1 MGWVLSMISSRHLQS
16 SAILAILSA
25 GCLAAAIDKPVKVEG
40 GQVAGVVSTRNASVV
55 SFKGL
60 PFAAPPVGDLRWRAP
75 QKVVAWQGV
84 KQADK
89 FGASCM
95 QSIVTERKPWTYEFM
110 AHNEVSEDC
119 LYLNVWTAAK
129 APSEKRAVYVY
140 LYGGGFNEGS
150 AQVPAYD
157 GDAMAQKGLV
167 VVTINY
173 RVSVLGYLAH
183 PDLTKEADYHASGNY
198 GLLDQIAALRW
209 VHDNIAGFGGD
220 PAKVTVAGQSAGGMS
235 VHYLTASPLAKG
247 LFVRAVIESGGS
259 TISGVGISLSP
270 RSLTDAEAAGKKFAD
285 AKGAASIRELRAMSW
300 ADLMKPVASAGGGRG
315 GGSPSSGP
323 ILDGYALPGA
333 PLDIIA
339 QGKQNDVAVLT
350 GQNAGEL
357 GGLTG
362 GGAPVTVASYTAQAN
377 RRYGAR
383 AEEFLKLYPAANDT
397 EASASQS
404 ASARDQAMVAMYVW
418 AKTREKTSKTKVYE
432 YLWDHVLPGPDAA
445 KYGAFHT
452 SEVPYVLNTLYTSDR
467 PFVPAD
473 HTIADMMSSYWAN
486 FAATGDPNGKGLAR
500 WDPVGDKPE
509 VMELGDKNAPVP
521 SAGSPEKFKF
531 FESFLSTKQ

>member
-1 MGWVLSMISSRHLQS
+1 MLSSCHFRN
-16 SAILAILSA
+16 SAILLALSA
-25 GCLAAAIDKPVKVEG
+25 GCLSAAIDKPVRVEG
-40 GQVAGVVSTRNASVV
+40 GQVAGVIGTRNASVV
-55 SFKGL
+55 SFKGI
-60 PFAAPPVGDLRWRAP
+60 PFAAPPVGDLRWHAP

-84 KQADK
+84 KRADK
-89 FGASCM
+89 FGDSCI
-95 QSIVTERKPWTYEFM
+95 QRIVTESKPWTYEFM
-110 AHNEVSEDC
+110 THNEISEDC
-119 LYLNVWTAAK
+119 LYLNVWTAAN
-129 APSEKRAVYVY
+129 AASEKRPVYVF

-150 AQVPAYD
+150 GAVPAYD

-173 RVSVLGYLAH
+173 RVGLLGYLAH

-198 GLLDQIAALRW
+198 GLLDQIAALMW
-209 VHDNIAGFGGD
+209 VRDNIAGFGGD
-220 PAKVTVAGQSAGGMS
+220 PAKVTVGGQSAGGMS

-247 LFVRAVIESGGS
+247 LFLRAIIESGGS
-259 TISGVGISLSP
+259 TIGGVGISLSP
-270 RSLTDAEAAGKKFAD
+270 RSLADAEAAGKRFAD
-285 AKGAASIRELRAMSW
+285 AKGAASIKNLRAMSW

-323 ILDGYALPGA
+323 IVDGYALPGV

-339 QGKQNDVAVLT
+339 EGKQNDVAVLT

-357 GGLTG
+357 GGISG
-362 GGAPVTVASYTAQAN
+362 GGAPVTVASYTAQVN
-377 RRYGAR
+377 RRYGTR
-383 AEEFLKLYPAANDT
+383 AEEFLKLYPATNDA
-397 EASASQS
+397 EAAASQS
-404 ASARDQAMVAMYVW
+404 ASARDQAMVAMYLW

-432 YLWDHVLPGPDAA
+432 YLWDHVIPGPDSV

-473 HTIADMMSSYWAN
+473 RTIADMMSSYWAN

-500 WDPVGDKPE
+500 WAPVGDKPE
-509 VMELGDKNAPVP
+509 VMELGDKNEAVA

-531 FESFLSTKQ
+531 FESFLTTKQ